1 MRKWK
6 KHLRSWRRPVIKAAF
21 LYRRESPCTTSYLNC
36 ARRNWKLRL
45 HNIQQR
51 QNRHLRCDFLRKGKV
66 TLNSSRPNNLL
77 SFSHSVDVPF
87 FFAIASSAS
96 SQVYGWW
103 QHLHCKDIWHEL
115 VLLVFFFHGCEV
127 WAPAEV
133 LSRWLVYPSVAAKQ
147 HRCHFIHL
155 SPVPFATFT
164 V

>member
-66 TLNSSRPNNLL
+66 TLNSSRPNVLL

-96 SQVYGWW
+96 SQVYGWR
-103 QHLHCKDIWHEL
+103 QLRHCEDTWHEL
-115 VLLVFFFHGCEV
+115 VFLMFFSGIRFEATTSLQGHLAWACIFSVFFIAVKCG
-127 WAPAEV
+127 
-133 LSRWLVYPSVAAKQ
+133 LLRRY
-147 HRCHFIHL
+147 
-155 SPVPFATFT
+155 
-164 V
+164 

>member
-6 KHLRSWRRPVIKAAF
+6 KHLRSWRTPVIKVAL
-21 LYRRESPCTTSYLNC
+21 LYRRESPRTNLYSNC
-36 ARRNWKLRL
+36 GRRNWKLRL
-45 HNIQQR
+45 HDDPHRRNM
-51 QNRHLRCDFLRKGKV
+51 HFSCDFLSKGKV
-66 TLNSSRPNNLL
+66 NINSSRNNNLL

-87 FFAIASSAS
+87 FFAIAPSES
-96 SQVYGWW
+96 SQVYGWR
-103 QHLHCKDIWHEL
+103 QQRHCKDIWRKL
-115 VLLVFFFHGCEV
+115 VFLVFFRRCEV